1 MVSCFADH
9 FKIMHSFIF
18 GNSGVASVGH
28 HALHMWVHIFLL
40 RGSCD
45 ANGTA
50 AFC

>member
-18 GNSGVASVGH
+18 DNSGVTSVG
-28 HALHMWVHIFLL
+28 HALHMRVHIFLL